1 MSTEFTFPLALC
13 KAQWGV
19 WLHTLDML
27 ETSAAQCLE
36 LGSHALRDGAA
47 ETRAEADAVAQAAD
61 WQALAVASVNALR
74 RTASAQASAVLAFCP
89 PGSGG
94 TTRAPAQRRQ
104 QAAPSRS
111 TLDAVPR
118 QAVVAEALRTLH
130 TALAPASPSRRKP

>member
-1 MSTEFTFPLALC
+1 MSTEFTFPLELC

-61 WQALAVASVNALR
+61 WQAATARLLQLAGA
-74 RTASAQASAVLAFCP
+74 
-89 PGSGG
+89 GDE
-94 TTRAPAQRRQ
+94 
-104 QAAPSRS
+104 RS
-111 TLDAVPR
+111 
-118 QAVVAEALRTLH
+118 
-130 TALAPASPSRRKP
+130 